1 MITLLVSQE
10 RAGSPP
16 RVWRLGAELQAPSAE
31 RHVLAERW
39 DEKLLR
45 PRLLPACRPSPSE
58 MYSCAP
64 DALDHTARR

>member
-39 DEKLLR
+39 DEKC
-45 PRLLPACRPSPSE
+45 APSPSTSRVSTE
-58 MYSCAP
+58 P
-64 DALDHTARR
+64 